1 MRNDEV
7 WNYTQPVFSGDKKVL
22 KQELEHLVFIK
33 ENGLDGKKKKWL
45 YLLMDK
51 H

>member
-1 MRNDEV
+1 
-7 WNYTQPVFSGDKKVL
+7 
-22 KQELEHLVFIK
+22 LEHLVFIK
-33 ENGLDGKKKKWL
+33 EKGLDGKKKKWL